1 MFLYLSVYIL
11 SPYIYIS
18 IYLKYEFILNLQ
30 FQRSITGFILIF
42 PLSIFATSFSNEK
55 PDSRLLICSTL
66 NTQKVVS
73 ALLTHSL

>member
-1 MFLYLSVYIL
+1 MFLCLSL
-11 SPYIYIS
+11 CIYTLS
-18 IYLKYEFILNLQ
+18 IYLKYELTLNLQ
-30 FQRSITGFILIF
+30 FQCSTTGFILIF

-66 NTQKVVS
+66 NTHKGVS